1 MALLAGPDAAVN
13 SQLPAGG
20 HPVKNARQPRRLL
33 QARQD
38 HEYDVI
44 INVARHGLSALQN
57 GGLKQSSG
65 GGGRF
70 SYAEKSDYD
79 NLEKNLAIAPEW
91 APDRSWELLGVL
103 KLRSWTR
110 AFLSLKTI

>member
-1 MALLAGPDAAVN
+1 MALLAGPDATVSN
-13 SQLPAGG
+13 QLPAKE
-20 HPVKNARQPRRLL
+20 HPVKNAPQRRRLL

-38 HEYDVI
+38 HEYDDI
-44 INVARHGLSALQN
+44 INAARPGLSALQN

-65 GGGRF
+65 GSRRF

-79 NLEKNLAIAPEW
+79 NPEKNLAIAPEW
-91 APDRSWELLGVL
+91 APDRSWELPDVL
-103 KLRSWTR
+103 RLRSWTR